1 MFSIEIFTYLGIVA
15 GLDFRFSSKFII
27 IIQKIM
33 DMWKYI
39 LIILFF

>member
-27 IIQKIM
+27 IQKIK